1 MAFTRRS
8 VIERKKRLD
17 SDLSSLTENLDS
29 GVVDHAVELRAALS
43 LCKDRYGED
52 SIIQLLPVCIAV
64 LDYMNHLSQKNKELE
79 VTNDSLSNENEDI
92 QSCLAKE
99 KLLRKQVQDE
109 CFNMENESLNS
120 VNDHKKIVTDLE
132 KELKLVKEK
141 LKTHQEITLHLNDN
155 INILNLEVETL
166 RNINEKLM
174 LDISQ
179 LQEKSEET
187 PNNTYRNYVPDRLPI
202 SNRFASI
209 SLADKTPVFE
219 ENQTPSLPVSSTRKT
234 HRQPRRH
241 GKKKF
246 SQSMAASIHSDSHG
260 RHMSRILAREFGQKT
275 CLVKPGLVRPGAP
288 LEEVVKGAKMDS
300 NGLKDNEFLIVIGGT
315 NSVDKYD
322 DISIIQAYNDLLAS
336 ANNLKVIVSTI
347 PPRFD
352 LSPLAKA
359 NEFIRKVNAEIR
371 KLLFRFT
378 NVKILDL
385 GVKTMSS
392 FDKRGI
398 HFHMKGKAKICKEI
412 KNLIVK
418 WNENVSISDVLPTHD
433 SHTPNCSPQPSGLR
447 ATSPTQKELLPEP
460 KPLNPL
466 PCCSSAPSPKL
477 CTLSN
482 NGFLD

>member
-64 LDYMNHLSQKNKELE
+64 LDYMNHLSQKNKALE

-99 KLLRKQVQDE
+99 KLLRKQ
-109 CFNMENESLNS
+109 
-120 VNDHKKIVTDLE
+120 
-132 KELKLVKEK
+132 
-141 LKTHQEITLHLNDN
+141 
-155 INILNLEVETL
+155 
-166 RNINEKLM
+166 
-174 LDISQ
+174 

-187 PNNTYRNYVPDRLPI
+187 PNNTYGNYVPDRLPI

-315 NSVDKYD
+315 NSVNKYD

-359 NEFIRKVNAEIR
+359 YEFIRKVNVEIR
-371 KLLFRFT
+371 KLPFRFT

-398 HFHMKGKAKICKEI
+398 HFHMKEKAKICKEI

-418 WNENVSISDVLPTHD
+418 WNENVSISDVLPTHN